1 MAATKR
7 DYYAVLEL
15 SREAGEADIKSAYRK
30 LARKYHPDV
39 NPGDTTAEE
48 RFKEVAEAYE
58 VLSDGDKRQVYDRYG
73 HEGLNGANGA
83 NGFGFDNFGMA
94 DIFDLFTGGAAG
106 GQRGARTGPQRGADL
121 RYDLEVTLEEAFHG
135 AEKNVRVPRIE
146 NCDAC
151 GGNGAAPGTKPTPCV
166 ACGGAGQVRRTQ
178 QTILGTFATMAPCAR
193 CNGRGQI
200 VQTPCPT
207 CNGQGRQRKVREF
220 NLSVRPGV
228 DDGMRFQYPGEGEA
242 GALGGPPGDLYVFFH
257 VKPHSRFERQD
268 QDLFSEVPISFSQA
282 ALGDEIEVENVGGE
296 KAPLNVP
303 EGTPTGAT
311 FRVRGLGMPDVHG
324 RGGKGDLH
332 VQVKVDVPTRLSDE
346 EKKLLRQLATLRG
359 ERQAQES
366 KGLFE
371 RMKEAVLGHD
381 D

>member
-1 MAATKR
+1 MAASKR
-7 DYYAVLEL
+7 DYYAVLEVG
-15 SREAGEADIKSAYRK
+15 REAGEADIKSAYRK
-30 LARKYHPDV
+30 LARKFHPDV
-39 NPGDTTAEE
+39 NPGDTSAEE

-73 HEGLNGANGA
+73 HDGLSNGNGAS
-83 NGFGFDNFGMA
+83 GFDNFGMA

-106 GQRGARTGPQRGADL
+106 GRGGARNGPQRGADL
-121 RYDLEVTLEEAFHG
+121 RYDLEVTLEEAFRG

-146 NCDAC
+146 NCETC

-178 QTILGTFATMAPCAR
+178 QTILGTFATMSPCAR

-200 VQTPCPT
+200 VQTPCAS

-220 NLSVRPGV
+220 NLNVRPGV

-257 VKPHSRFERQD
+257 LKPHPKFERQD
-268 QDLFSEVPISFSQA
+268 QDLFTEAPISFSQA

-296 KAPLNVP
+296 KATLTVP
-303 EGTPTGAT
+303 EGTPTGTT
-311 FRVRGLGMPDVHG
+311 FRVRNLGMPDVHG

-346 EKKLLRQLATLRG
+346 EKKLLRQLAALRG
-359 ERQAQES
+359 ERQSQEPKS
-366 KGLFE
+366 IFE
-371 RMKEAVLGHD
+371 RVKDAVLGHED
-381 D
+381 